1 MTGRHPTPSDR
12 SARGRIVVTTGGTGG
27 HVFPARALA
36 AELIRRGWT
45 VDFATDARGVAHVR
59 MPEGVTV
66 HALPAGGVSGMG
78 LARRVRGAVDL
89 LRGVA
94 RARGLL
100 RRLAPAAVIG
110 FGSYAA
116 LPATL
121 AAMLLKLPVAI
132 HEQNAVLGRANR
144 LLGRRARLLAL
155 TVADTRAVPAGA
167 AGRVRITGN
176 PVRAEIAQI
185 GEAGFVAPAVT
196 GPFVL
201 LSTGGSQGAR
211 FLGTVLPQAAAM
223 LPAALKARMHLVMQV
238 RPEDMT
244 AARAALD
251 GQGFAAVDLA
261 SFFTDMP
268 DRLAAAHLVVARSG
282 ASTVAELS
290 AAGRPSLL
298 VPLPGAIDDHQTANA
313 RALVD
318 AGAAVAL
325 AQAEASPERLAAE
338 IAALADDPARLG
350 RMALAARGV
359 ARTDAAARLADL
371 VEALAAGRP
380 LGADR
385 PAESTATLSVNKS
398 PEHHERRLPGREEI
412 A

>member
-1 MTGRHPTPSDR
+1 MTALRTLPT
-12 SARGRIVVTTGGTGG
+12 RGRIVVTTGGTGG

-59 MPEGVTV
+59 MPEGVDV

-78 LARRVRGAVDL
+78 MGRRLKGAVEL

-94 RARGLL
+94 RARGLM

-121 AAMLLKLPVAI
+121 AALLAGLPVGL

-144 LLGRRARLLAL
+144 LLGRKARLLAL
-155 TVADTRAVPAGA
+155 SVADTRAVPDA
-167 AGRVRITGN
+167 ARPRVRVTGN
-176 PVRAEIAQI
+176 PVRAEVA
-185 GEAGFVAPAVT
+185 AVADMPYAAPAA
-196 GPFVL
+196 GEDFVL
-201 LSTGGSQGAR
+201 FSTGGSQGAR
-211 FLGTVLPQAAAM
+211 FLGTTLPRAAAL
-223 LPAALKARMHLVMQV
+223 LPAALKARTRLVIQV
-238 RPEDMT
+238 RPEDM
-244 AARAALD
+244 AGAEAALA
-251 GQGFAAVDLA
+251 GQGFAAVELA
-261 SFFTDMP
+261 PFFADMP
-268 DRLAAAHLVVARSG
+268 ARLAAAHLVVARSG
-282 ASTVAELS
+282 ASTVAELA

-318 AGAAVAL
+318 AGAAIAMAQPAATPEAL
-325 AQAEASPERLAAE
+325 ARAIADLAE
-338 IAALADDPARLG
+338 DPARLA
-350 RMALAARGV
+350 RMAEAALGV
-359 ARTDAAARLADL
+359 GRADAASRLADL
-371 VEALAAGRP
+371 VEALAEGRALP
-380 LGADR
+380 ADTEGGLRAAATNQTPTGGA
-385 PAESTATLSVNKS
+385 
-398 PEHHERRLPGREEI
+398 LPFGGREET

>member
-1 MTGRHPTPSDR
+1 MSGRPSTATDR
-12 SARGRIVVTTGGTGG
+12 AMRGRIVVTTGGTGG

-59 MPEGVTV
+59 MPDGVAV

-78 LARRVRGAVDL
+78 LGRRVRGAVEL

-100 RRLAPAAVIG
+100 RRLAPDAVIG

-155 TVADTRAVPAGA
+155 TVADTRAVPASA